1 MVRGASKV
9 ESVIIKNT
17 GEVELENVT
26 FLIFGIP
33 ITWYNITPET
43 IRYLPPG
50 NSTVFLIT
58 FNIPANANL
67 GEHRITLTV
76 LSGVV
81 SDQKYAVITVF
92 KSLEEL
98 LRDEIS
104 KLKSELALLE
114 QDVKK
119 AEKEGKDVSLV
130 MPLIEDIRIQ
140 IELAEDNLKNNKLE
154 DALENVRIAKNLIDR
169 ARDLLSKL
177 QVKKAVAK
185 PFFPIWLIALILV
198 LSILIPTVI
207 LLTRKKI
214 PALRPYIVPLGRVAE
229 KVKEK
234 KKEAKEEL
242 VRERERL
249 LRMLEVLEKEREEGI
264 ISLAAYKEMK
274 KNIEEKL
281 KRIEKKL
288 R

>member
-1 MVRGASKV
+1 
-9 ESVIIKNT
+9 
-17 GEVELENVT
+17 
-26 FLIFGIP
+26 
-33 ITWYNITPET
+33 
-43 IRYLPPG
+43 
-50 NSTVFLIT
+50 
-58 FNIPANANL
+58 
-67 GEHRITLTV
+67 
-76 LSGVV
+76 V

-249 LRMLEVLEKEREEGI
+249 LRMLEVLEREREEGI